1 MVRREDSIYYENL
14 NSAKNLPQFPLEKAT
29 VLYEGEIEPLATGE
43 YRFCH
48 YYSGYQRI
56 YIDGKPVYTE
66 DLAATGND
74 DQTIWR
80 TAWNPNARKFSVN
93 LEQDKRYNI
102 RLEWKPDGGEAYC
115 GLRAYAL
122 VSETEQGKLSLWSEM
137 TKQLDY
143 YFVAGENLDEVISGY
158 RTLTGKAPIMPTSS
172 GRTIPAYDGSRPIFA
187 IGITT
192 TANFF
197 QGTGNMSN
205 VQYVNSDGVTINSPN
220 STFRIALAEEQL
232 SIDIPKFKIVKGSM
246 MQIVPKSSY
255 GTQPTFTF
263 TSSDESVAT
272 VNERGFITAVGAGT
286 ATITATANGKGVT
299 SDVTVVA
306 YDDLNSDKNTDVDDL
321 NIVIKHIL
329 NNK

>member
-1 MVRREDSIYYENL
+1 
-14 NSAKNLPQFPLEKAT
+14 
-29 VLYEGEIEPLATGE
+29 
-43 YRFCH
+43 
-48 YYSGYQRI
+48 
-56 YIDGKPVYTE
+56 
-66 DLAATGND
+66 
-74 DQTIWR
+74 
-80 TAWNPNARKFSVN
+80 
-93 LEQDKRYNI
+93 
-102 RLEWKPDGGEAYC
+102 
-115 GLRAYAL
+115 
-122 VSETEQGKLSLWSEM
+122 
-137 TKQLDY
+137 
-143 YFVAGENLDEVISGY
+143 
-158 RTLTGKAPIMPTSS
+158 
-172 GRTIPAYDGSRPIFA
+172 
-187 IGITT
+187 
-192 TANFF
+192 
-197 QGTGNMSN
+197 MSN
-205 VQYVNSDGVTINSPN
+205 VQYVNSDGVTVNVPN

-286 ATITATANGKGVT
+286 ATITATANGKSVT